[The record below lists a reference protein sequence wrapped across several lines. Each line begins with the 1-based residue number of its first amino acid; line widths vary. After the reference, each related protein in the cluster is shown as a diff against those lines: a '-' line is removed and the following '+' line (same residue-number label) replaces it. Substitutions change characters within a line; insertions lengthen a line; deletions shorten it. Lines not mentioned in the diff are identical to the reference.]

1 MDSREQQTSDFVGRM
16 MAVQPRM
23 RAYVRMMI
31 YNPSDVNDILQDVA
45 TVGWQKYVQ
54 YDRARPFEAWVMGI
68 VRNCVLEYM
77 REQGKRACPL
87 SNEAIEL
94 LESEAVDASS
104 SASQLEDALENCL
117 GKLAADDHL
126 LVRTRYEPAQTNR
139 SVAKRLGI
147 SESKVSRALNRIYA
161 QLLLCIKQQDRTLG
175 ARS

>member
-1 MDSREQQTSDFVGRM
+1 MSSREQQTSDFVGRM

-31 YNPSDVNDILQDVA
+31 YNPSDVNDILQEVA
-45 TVGWQKYVQ
+45 AVGWQKYGQ
-54 YDRARPFEAWVMGI
+54 FDPTRSFDAWVMGI

-94 LESEAVDASS
+94 LESEAVEASS
-104 SASQLEDALENCL
+104 SASHLDDALENCL

-126 LVRTRYEPAQTNR
+126 LVRTRFETTETNR
-139 SVAKRLGI
+139 SAAKRLGM

-161 QLLLCIKQQDRTLG
+161 QLLLCIKQQQRTLG